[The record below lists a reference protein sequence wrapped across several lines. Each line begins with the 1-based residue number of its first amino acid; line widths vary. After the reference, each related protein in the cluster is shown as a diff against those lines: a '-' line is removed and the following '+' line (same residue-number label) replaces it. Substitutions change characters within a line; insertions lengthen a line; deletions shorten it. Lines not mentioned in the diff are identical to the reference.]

1 MIINDKFLGISITR
15 NSILYFIGNIFEKI
29 FSLCAIFLIARYLGE
44 NEFGIFNYA
53 LVYTS
58 LFVVLIDLGT
68 ESILIREI
76 SRNPANS
83 ARLIGNSIILKIVL
97 TLCTL
102 ILCLIVTFFSHFPGK
117 KAVIIY
123 LMLINLVFSP
133 KLPTLKTPFEA
144 IFKSRLKAGFPALM
158 NILGSFIFFALV
170 IIMILQKSPLE
181 LIVLGYVLSG
191 LPGLVFLYI
200 KSRKII
206 APEYSIDFGLLRSFL
221 KESLPLALYSLLI
234 GLSNR
239 VDDLMLSWMRSDADV
254 GLYSA
259 AFRLT
264 LPLSF
269 IPVSLAVSLLPV
281 ISKLYHDKDE
291 TLDKI
296 YQFSLKI
303 MICFV
308 LPFAV
313 VIYTFSENII
323 RILYTVRY
331 APSVNALKILIIT
344 QVFLFLNVIMF
355 HFITAVG
362 KQKKGLYVVGVML
375 IINFILN
382 LFLIPLY
389 GIEGASLATVITEF
403 SALILW
409 IWFTKD
415 YLKSLRLSSY
425 IKIIVLNV
433 FTFLLLKILIPF
445 SPLFSIIVF
454 CIIQIF
460 SLLLLKVITKEELYS
475 FKTSGY

>member
-1 MIINDKFLGISITR
+1 MPPAIEELGIRISK
-15 NSILYFIGNIFEKI
+15 NSLTFFFGTIIDKL
-29 FSLCAIFLIARYLGE
+29 FSLIGIVLVARYLGE

-53 LVYTS
+53 LIYTS
-58 LFVVLIDLGT
+58 LFAVLVDLGT

-76 SRNPANS
+76 SRNPAKS

-102 ILCLIVTFFSHFPGK
+102 IICFIVTFFSQFPDK

-133 KLPTLKTPFEA
+133 KLPTLKSPFEA
-144 IFKSRLKAGFPALM
+144 IFKSRLKAGFPALI
-158 NILGSFIFFALV
+158 NILGSFIFFVLV
-170 IIMILQKSPLE
+170 IVMIQTNSPLE
-181 LIVLGYVLSG
+181 LIVLGYVFSG
-191 LPGLVFLYI
+191 LPGLIFLYI
-200 KSRKII
+200 KSKKII

-221 KESLPLALYSLLI
+221 KESLPLALYALLI

-239 VDDLMLSWMRSDADV
+239 MDVLMLSWMKSDAYV

-269 IPVSLAVSLLPV
+269 IPVSLAVSILPV
-281 ISKLYHDKDE
+281 ISKLYNDKDE
-291 TLDKI
+291 SLGKI

-308 LPFAV
+308 LPFALI
-313 VIYTFSENII
+313 IYTFSGNII
-323 RILYTVRY
+323 NTLYTAQY
-331 APSVNALKILIIT
+331 ASSVNALKILIIS
-344 QVFLFLNVIMF
+344 QVFLFLNVIMY
-355 HFITAVG
+355 HFIIAVG
-362 KQKKGLYVVGVML
+362 KQKRGLYVVGVMAVM
-375 IINFILN
+375 NFVLN

-389 GIEGASLATVITEF
+389 GIEGASIATVITEL

-409 IWFTKD
+409 ICFTKD
-415 YLKSLRLSSY
+415 YFKSLRLSSY

-433 FTFLLLKILIPF
+433 FTFLILKIIIPV

-475 FKTSGY
+475 FKTSI